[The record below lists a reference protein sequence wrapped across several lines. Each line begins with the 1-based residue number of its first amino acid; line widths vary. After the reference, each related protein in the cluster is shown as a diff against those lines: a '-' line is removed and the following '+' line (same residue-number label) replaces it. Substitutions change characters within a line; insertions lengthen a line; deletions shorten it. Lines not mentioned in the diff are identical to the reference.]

1 MTQFDSLINQLLEKH
16 ELGLARGINRKH
28 QNQIPASIRNKP
40 FLKNYTPKSKRT
52 LATVNNAKKANQ
64 IVRQVTPA
72 EVVDMSKKYGF
83 KGPGKGNPTKHL
95 GSTGIAVTKKG
106 PNKYFITK

>member
-1 MTQFDSLINQLLEKH
+1 MSQFDSLINQLLEKH
-16 ELGLARGINRKH
+16 EMVIARGITRKH
-28 QNQIPASIRNKP
+28 QNQIPASIRTKP

-52 LATVNNAKKANQ
+52 LATVKNAKQANQ
-64 IVRQVTPA
+64 LVRQVSPA

-83 KGPGKGNPTKHL
+83 HTPGKGAPTKHL